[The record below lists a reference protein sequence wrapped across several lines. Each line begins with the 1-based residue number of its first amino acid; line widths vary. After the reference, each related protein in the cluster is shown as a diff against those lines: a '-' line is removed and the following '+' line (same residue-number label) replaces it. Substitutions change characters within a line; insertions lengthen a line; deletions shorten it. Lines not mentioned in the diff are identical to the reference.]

1 MTFRFSG
8 VLSSESTY
16 LEKTPTA
23 QLTRIDVGERLFF
36 RTFNTH
42 NKCTGLC
49 RFVRGIPVGSG
60 TPQGI
65 TGLGVAWCGWTT
77 VVVGSQ

>member
-1 MTFRFSG
+1 L
-8 VLSSESTY
+8 VALSANTSELLKS
-16 LEKTPTA
+16 PG
-23 QLTRIDVGERLFF
+23 QDWW
-36 RTFNTH
+36 
-42 NKCTGLC
+42 
-49 RFVRGIPVGSG
+49 PSSG